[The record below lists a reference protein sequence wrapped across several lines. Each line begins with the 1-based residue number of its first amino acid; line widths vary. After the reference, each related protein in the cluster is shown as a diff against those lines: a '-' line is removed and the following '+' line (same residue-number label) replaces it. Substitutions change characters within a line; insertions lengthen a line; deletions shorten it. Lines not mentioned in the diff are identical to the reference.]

1 MNADAEAVRYRN
13 QKTQSSHEM
22 FPYRNKR
29 MSNWERDVS
38 TILFTM
44 VLSGPKQGFFPQ
56 TTQLLYTFCTF
67 RPEKRFFCSYYQK
80 PYGLK
85 PINRGCRSGFNRVSG
100 SGSGFGIWIRI
111 QEGKSRKKNFVLKC
125 WTPEPNTSCLGPF
138 RVS

>member
-1 MNADAEAVRYRN
+1 MKMNADAEAVRYRN
-13 QKTQSSHEM
+13 KKTQSSHGM
-22 FPYRNKR
+22 LPYRNKL

-56 TTQLLYTFCTF
+56 TTQLLYIFCTF

-85 PINRGCRSGFNRVSG
+85 PSTRVADPDPYPDSIGSVDPDPDLESG
-100 SGSGFGIWIRI
+100 SGSRRAKMTH
-111 QEGKSRKKNFVLKC
+111 KSRKSSCFEVLDG
-125 WTPEPNTSCLGPF
+125 LF
-138 RVS
+138 

>member
-67 RPEKRFFCSYYQK
+67 RPEKTFFCSYYQK

-85 PINRGCRSGFNRVSG
+85 PINQGYGSGSGFNRVSG
-100 SGSGFGIWIRI
+100 SGFGIRIRNPDPDP
-111 QEGKSRKKNFVLKC
+111 EGKND
-125 WTPEPNTSCLGPF
+125 P
-138 RVS
+138 